1 MVILKRILS
10 KELLSQWICSAVKK
24 LGDWDR
30 GEAAVFEELII
41 NRLNVDLAM
50 VDMIGREHL
59 CLLIS

>member
-1 MVILKRILS
+1 
-10 KELLSQWICSAVKK
+10 VKK